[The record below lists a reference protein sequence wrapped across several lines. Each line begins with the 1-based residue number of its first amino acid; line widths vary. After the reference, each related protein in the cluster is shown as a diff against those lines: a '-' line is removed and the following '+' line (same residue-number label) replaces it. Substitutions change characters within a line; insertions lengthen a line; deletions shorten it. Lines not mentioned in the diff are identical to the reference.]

1 VNKAK
6 AIEKNLLFKKSSF
19 SFFQEIWR
27 LEREKK
33 KTQKKQKIK
42 KVAKSVKKTS
52 SEF

>member
-33 KTQKKQKIK
+33 KTQKNKRLKRWQK
-42 KVAKSVKKTS
+42 V
-52 SEF
+52 